1 MKRIYRLK
9 YLILAIC
16 VLISDGCDVERSSHS
31 KALSAIDSVA
41 DVSPRRALAMLDSI
55 GPKINAA
62 DKADRNYY
70 DLLRIKTE
78 DKLYVAHT
86 TDTLM
91 LRLLDYYEN
100 EGDKRFLPMAYYY
113 AGRVY
118 YDMNDDMR
126 ALPYFQKTVEMA
138 DTIDN
143 LRSKAYSQIGYI
155 FLYQGIYD
163 KGINAFNEAYKLDL
177 KSGDLKGQVFNLC
190 GIAYCLQ
197 REDKEE
203 QTTAYFKKAL
213 MLSYKANDK
222 LLEADVLGQLANH
235 YYNIEEY
242 TVAQNYITK
251 ALNSVVD
258 KPNAKAIYFIAA
270 DIYEKVG
277 KKDSSILFYEKLYSV
292 DDVYAKHASSKW
304 LGHYY
309 LHHDLSKATY
319 YLQQYEKYSDSI
331 QTIKQTEGVARIDAI
346 YNYSQREKE
355 NAKLKI
361 EIANRSFTVAIVL
374 VLALTAIFVLVFIVF
389 YLNRKR
395 QIENRKLKNEKF
407 YLALKY
413 EQSRDF
419 IEENNKKIDIL
430 EQRLANSTTENGNLV
445 MALSFKEKQLKNL
458 NKMANIREHNRV
470 LAKNGLENSDICRKI
485 FYIINDNSIQDINK
499 KMPKEYW
506 QVLDDE
512 VNNHYNMFKEHILEL
527 CNISTLEYHVCLL
540 LKIGVKPKG
549 ISVLVCKTKSSIS
562 AIRRRLYFRAFGKDE
577 QPEKWDEFISS
588 L

>member
-292 DDVYAKHASSKW
+292 DDVYAKQASSKW

-346 YNYSQREKE
+346 YNYNKTE
-355 NAKLKI
+355 
-361 EIANRSFTVAIVL
+361 
-374 VLALTAIFVLVFIVF
+374 
-389 YLNRKR
+389 
-395 QIENRKLKNEKF
+395 IENMVLKQRLIKNKFIICVVCIIICFAFIILASYLKKKRLIEKIRFENEAK
-407 YLALKY
+407 YLKEKY
-413 EQSRDF
+413 KQSQAF
-419 IEENNKKIDIL
+419 IEENNSQIVKLNLIIDEIV
-430 EQRLANSTTENGNLV
+430 NKNDKLV
-445 MALSFKEKQLKNL
+445 SELKMKEEQLKNM
-458 NKMANIREHNRV
+458 NKIAGIMAVNRK
-470 LAKNGLENSDICRKI
+470 LAKSGLENSEACRKI
-485 FYIINDNSIQDINK
+485 WSMVNDKTINDEKKKITKECWENLDRDVNENFKGFREKLIEICKINEYESLLS
-499 KMPKEYW
+499 KENI
-506 QVLDDE
+506 LD
-512 VNNHYNMFKEHILEL
+512 MI
-527 CNISTLEYHVCLL
+527 
-540 LKIGVKPKG
+540 
-549 ISVLVCKTKSSIS
+549 
-562 AIRRRLYFRAFGKDE
+562 
-577 QPEKWDEFISS
+577 
-588 L
+588 

>member
-9 YLILAIC
+9 YLILVIC

-100 EGDKRFLPMAYYY
+100 EGDKRLLPMAYYY

-292 DDVYAKHASSKW
+292 DDVYAKQASSKW

-346 YNYSQREKE
+346 YNYNKTE
-355 NAKLKI
+355 
-361 EIANRSFTVAIVL
+361 
-374 VLALTAIFVLVFIVF
+374 
-389 YLNRKR
+389 
-395 QIENRKLKNEKF
+395 IENMVLKQRLIKNKFIICVVCIIICFAFIILASYLKKKRLIEKIRFENEAK
-407 YLALKY
+407 YLKEKY
-413 EQSRDF
+413 KQSQAF
-419 IEENNKKIDIL
+419 IEENNSQIVKLNLIIDEIV
-430 EQRLANSTTENGNLV
+430 NKNDKLV
-445 MALSFKEKQLKNL
+445 SELKMKEEQLKNM
-458 NKMANIREHNRV
+458 NKIAGIMAVNRK
-470 LAKNGLENSDICRKI
+470 LAKSGLENSEACRKI
-485 FYIINDNSIQDINK
+485 WSMVNDKTINDEKKKITKECWENLDRDVNENFKGFREKLIEICKIN
-499 KMPKEYW
+499 EY
-506 QVLDDE
+506 
-512 VNNHYNMFKEHILEL
+512 
-527 CNISTLEYHVCLL
+527 EYHVCLL
-540 LKIGVKPKG
+540 LKIELKP
-549 ISVLVCKTKSSIS
+549 IYIALLTNRERNTISSI
-562 AIRRRLYFRAFGKDE
+562 RKRLYKRAFGKDVE
-577 QPEKWDEFISS
+577 PKKWDEFIRS

>member
-16 VLISDGCDVERSSHS
+16 VLISAGCDVERSSHS

-100 EGDKRFLPMAYYY
+100 EGDKRLLPMAYYY

-126 ALPYFQKTVEMA
+126 ALLYFQKTVEMA

-292 DDVYAKHASSKW
+292 DDVYAKQASSKW

-346 YNYSQREKE
+346 YNYNKTE
-355 NAKLKI
+355 
-361 EIANRSFTVAIVL
+361 
-374 VLALTAIFVLVFIVF
+374 
-389 YLNRKR
+389 
-395 QIENRKLKNEKF
+395 IENMVLK
-407 YLALKY
+407 
-413 EQSRDF
+413 
-419 IEENNKKIDIL
+419 
-430 EQRLANSTTENGNLV
+430 QRLI
-445 MALSFKEKQLKNL
+445 KN
-458 NKMANIREHNRV
+458 K
-470 LAKNGLENSDICRKI
+470 
-485 FYIINDNSIQDINK
+485 
-499 KMPKEYW
+499 
-506 QVLDDE
+506 
-512 VNNHYNMFKEHILEL
+512 
-527 CNISTLEYHVCLL
+527 
-540 LKIGVKPKG
+540 
-549 ISVLVCKTKSSIS
+549 
-562 AIRRRLYFRAFGKDE
+562 
-577 QPEKWDEFISS
+577 FIK
-588 L
+588 

>member
-16 VLISDGCDVERSSHS
+16 VLISAGCDVERSSHS

-100 EGDKRFLPMAYYY
+100 EGDKRLLPMAYYY

-292 DDVYAKHASSKW
+292 DDVYAKQASSKW

-346 YNYSQREKE
+346 YNYNKTE
-355 NAKLKI
+355 
-361 EIANRSFTVAIVL
+361 
-374 VLALTAIFVLVFIVF
+374 
-389 YLNRKR
+389 
-395 QIENRKLKNEKF
+395 IENMVLKQRLIKNKFIICVVCIIICFAFIILASYLKKKRLIEKIRFENEAK
-407 YLALKY
+407 YLKEKY
-413 EQSRDF
+413 KQSQAF
-419 IEENNKKIDIL
+419 IEENNSQIVKLNLIL
-430 EQRLANSTTENGNLV
+430 DEIVNKNDKLV
-445 MALSFKEKQLKNL
+445 SELKMKEEQLKNM
-458 NKMANIREHNRV
+458 NKIAGIMAVNRK
-470 LAKNGLENSDICRKI
+470 LAKSGLENSEACRKI
-485 FYIINDNSIQDINK
+485 WSMVNDKTINDEK
-499 KMPKEYW
+499 KKITKECW
-506 QVLDDE
+506 ENLDRSP
-512 VNNHYNMFKEHILEL
+512 L
-527 CNISTLEYHVCLL
+527 
-540 LKIGVKPKG
+540 
-549 ISVLVCKTKSSIS
+549 
-562 AIRRRLYFRAFGKDE
+562 
-577 QPEKWDEFISS
+577 
-588 L
+588 

>member
-31 KALSAIDSVA
+31 KALSAIDSMA

-100 EGDKRFLPMAYYY
+100 EGDKRLLPMAYYY

-292 DDVYAKHASSKW
+292 DDVYAKQASSKW

-331 QTIKQTEGVARIDAI
+331 QTIKQIEGVARIDAI

-361 EIANRSFTVAIVL
+361 EIANRTFTVAIVL

-506 QVLDDE
+506 
-512 VNNHYNMFKEHILEL
+512 
-527 CNISTLEYHVCLL
+527 
-540 LKIGVKPKG
+540 
-549 ISVLVCKTKSSIS
+549 
-562 AIRRRLYFRAFGKDE
+562 
-577 QPEKWDEFISS
+577 
-588 L
+588 

>member
-100 EGDKRFLPMAYYY
+100 EGDKRLLPMAYYY

-118 YDMNDDMR
+118 YDMNDGVR
-126 ALPYFQKTVEMA
+126 ALPYFQKAVEFT
-138 DTIDN
+138 DSTN
-143 LRSKAYSQIGYI
+143 LLRYKAYSQIGYL
-155 FLYQGIYD
+155 FLYQGLYD
-163 KGINAFNEAYKLDL
+163 KAIEAFHKSYTYYKRKGNTINQAY
-177 KSGDLKGQVFNLC
+177 VLC
-190 GIAYCLQ
+190 GMAYGFQRSNREIHAFKCFKQALQ
-197 REDKEE
+197 LVRESGNKS
-203 QTTAYFKKAL
+203 F
-213 MLSYKANDK
+213 
-222 LLEADVLGQLANH
+222 EAEVLGQIAYH
-235 YYNIEEY
+235 YYNLKKYNIAEKYIEY
-242 TVAQNYITK
+242 
-251 ALNSVVD
+251 ALNCVD
-258 KPNAKAIYFIAA
+258 SLNCRPIYATAA
-270 DIYEKVG
+270 DIYSAFGDNDRAV
-277 KKDSSILFYEKLYSV
+277 LFNIKMYEMH
-292 DDVYAKHASSKW
+292 DVYAKQASSKW

-361 EIANRSFTVAIVL
+361 EIANRTFTVAIVL